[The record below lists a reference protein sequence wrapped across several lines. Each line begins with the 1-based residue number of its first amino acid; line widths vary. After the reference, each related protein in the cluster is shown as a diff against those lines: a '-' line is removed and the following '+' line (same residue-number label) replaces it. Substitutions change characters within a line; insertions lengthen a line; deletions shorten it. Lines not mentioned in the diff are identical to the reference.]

1 MIYTVKLDEC
11 LDLMRVLSREVN
23 AKYNIGENEISSPY
37 IERDYGI
44 RIKFGNIL
52 SKNEKAS
59 LTTVT
64 FPSEEQYTLLKLKY
78 YENYE

>member
-1 MIYTVKLDEC
+1 
-11 LDLMRVLSREVN
+11 MRVLDDEVKR
-23 AKYNIGENEISSPY
+23 KYNIKENEASSPY
-37 IERDYGI
+37 IEREYGI

-64 FPSEEQYTLLKLKY
+64 FPSEAQYTMMMLKY
-78 YENYE
+78 L

>member
-1 MIYTVKLDEC
+1 MYRIELNQC
-11 LDLMRVLSREVN
+11 LDLMRVLDDEVKR
-23 AKYNIGENEISSPY
+23 KYNIKENEASSPY
-37 IERDYGI
+37 IEREYGI

-64 FPSEEQYTLLKLKY
+64 FPSEAQYTMMMLKY
-78 YENYE
+78 L

>member
-1 MIYTVKLDEC
+1 MYRIELNQC
-11 LDLMRVLSREVN
+11 LDLMRVLDDEVKR
-23 AKYNIGENEISSPY
+23 KYNIKENEISSPY
-37 IERDYGI
+37 IEREYGI

-64 FPSEEQYTLLKLKY
+64 FPSEAQYTIMMLKY
-78 YENYE
+78 L